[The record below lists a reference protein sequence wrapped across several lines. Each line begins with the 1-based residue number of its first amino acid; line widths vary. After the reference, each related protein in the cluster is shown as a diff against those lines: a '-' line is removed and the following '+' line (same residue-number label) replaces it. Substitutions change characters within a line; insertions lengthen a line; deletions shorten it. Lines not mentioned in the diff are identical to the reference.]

1 MNIVKRKMNEFF
13 KKLNKV
19 LPDKEISN
27 EKHIL
32 DQGKE

>member
-1 MNIVKRKMNEFF
+1 FQ

-27 EKHIL
+27 EKTYSRSR
-32 DQGKE
+32 

>member
-1 MNIVKRKMNEFF
+1 IFQ

-27 EKHIL
+27 EKTYSRSR
-32 DQGKE
+32 

>member
-1 MNIVKRKMNEFF
+1 MNFS

-27 EKHIL
+27 EKTYSRSR
-32 DQGKE
+32 

>member
-1 MNIVKRKMNEFF
+1 NFS

-27 EKHIL
+27 EKTYSRSR
-32 DQGKE
+32 

>member
-1 MNIVKRKMNEFF
+1 FS

-27 EKHIL
+27 EKTYSRSR
-32 DQGKE
+32 